1 MLAAAL
7 LALLAGCDEG
17 GSDVGEERLLVEG
30 DLGSARQIIAREGC
44 GACHVIP
51 GIPGARGRVGPPLR
65 GLAGRGYIAGF
76 LPNRAP
82 NLIRWIRAAPDLD
95 PGTAM
100 PGFDLTER
108 EARDIAAYLYRT
120 E

>member
-1 MLAAAL
+1 MLATAL
-7 LALLAGCDEG
+7 LALLAGCDDG

-30 DLGSARQIIAREGC
+30 DLDSARQVIRREGC

-65 GLAGRGYIAGF
+65 HLAERGYIAGF

-82 NLIRWIRAAPDLD
+82 NLIRWIRAAPQLA
-95 PGTAM
+95 PLTAM
-100 PGFDLTER
+100 PAFDLTGR
-108 EARDIAAYLYRT
+108 EARDIAAYLYRA